1 MLEKVRRIPYN
12 EELLRTRRILAI
24 DLSDGVRVN
33 VDQTIRM
40 KQRALNLDQFPKI
53 MSYDERIANW
63 KEVPKKRIVR
73 SPSEQSEIFVL
84 ASSTGNTAGL
94 IEGDFDVLIHWM
106 GN

>member
-1 MLEKVRRIPYN
+1 VLEKVRRIPYN

-33 VDQTIRM
+33 VDQTTRM

-63 KEVPKKRIVR
+63 KEIPKKRIVR
-73 SPSEQSEIFVL
+73 SLSEQSEIFVL